1 MAAED
6 NAFGEL
12 IDEYVV
18 ECLPL
23 AERAADALVEMER
36 RRRSGTGGEELL
48 GSIKGWLHTVK
59 GNSAMM
65 GLASIQEAAHA
76 LEDLCA
82 ALAEQPGPAG
92 DGLLAL
98 MVEGAGMLVDQVRG
112 AAGGTASEGAAP
124 WLARAREHARAAPSG
139 NGKAADRRRGERR
152 MRGAEADGAN
162 VVRVDFRRLDTLLE
176 VLGEGLIEQAAV
188 VEAFRRV
195 SRRAAALPGIPE
207 LDRAILVLEKTMKRL
222 EAIVMETRL
231 LPISTVFGRFPR
243 LLRGVAE
250 GVGKRV
256 RLEAAGGEAALDKA
270 VLDRLGE
277 PLLHLLTNAV
287 VHGIETPAERRR
299 AGKPEEGVLSLTAV
313 SRSGRVAIEM
323 ADDGRGL
330 DEERIRAR
338 ASEMGIEAGAEGV
351 DPHGLIFQPGFS
363 TAEGVSGL
371 AGRGV
376 GLDVVAA
383 AVRALG
389 GTIAVRSRPG
399 RGTAFL
405 LDLPLTLAIVRS
417 LIVEVD
423 QERYAVPIAQVAAT
437 VRAESAA
444 LHEINHRGMAVW
456 RGDLI
461 QVTDGGAMLG
471 TGGGCGPETRPRG
484 ERPGRRFYVVIS
496 SGGRQRGILVDRLV
510 GHMDVVVKGLDPA
523 LGRPD
528 VVSGTTILG
537 DGRVACILD
546 PVRILEH
553 RVTA

>member
-1 MAAED
+1 MPGD

-23 AERAADALVEMER
+23 AERAADALVELER
-36 RRRSGTGGEELL
+36 RRRAGTGGEELL
-48 GSIKGWLHTVK
+48 GSIEGWLHTVK

-65 GLASIQEAAHA
+65 GLAAIQEAAHV

-82 ALAEQPGPAG
+82 ALADQRGPTGEA
-92 DGLLAL
+92 LLAL
-98 MVEGAGMLVDQVRG
+98 MVEGGGLLVDQVRG
-112 AAGGTASEGAAP
+112 APTGAAP
-124 WLARAREHARAAPSG
+124 EGSAAWLSRARERAGADHAG
-139 NGKAADRRRGERR
+139 NGRGADRRRGERR
-152 MRGAEADGAN
+152 RGGAESDGAN

-176 VLGEGLIEQAAV
+176 VLGEGLIEQAAL

-195 SRRAAALPGIPE
+195 SRRTAAVPGMPD
-207 LDRAILVLEKTMKRL
+207 LDRAILALEKTMKRL
-222 EAIVMETRL
+222 EEIVMATRL

-250 GVGKRV
+250 GEGKRV
-256 RLEAAGGEAALDKA
+256 RLLMAGGDTALDKA

-287 VHGIETPAERRR
+287 VHGIESPAERRR
-299 AGKPEEGVLSLTAV
+299 AGKPEEGVLSLAAI
-313 SRSGRVAIEM
+313 SRSGRVAIEV

-338 ASEMGIEAGAEGV
+338 AAAMGIEPGAEGA
-351 DPHGLIFQPGFS
+351 DPQGLIFQPGFS
-363 TAEGVSGL
+363 TAESVSGL

-376 GLDVVAA
+376 GLDVAAA

-389 GTIAVRSRPG
+389 GTIAVRSQG
-399 RGTAFL
+399 GQGSAFL

-423 QERYAVPIAQVAAT
+423 QERYAVPIAQVVAT
-437 VRAESAA
+437 VRADPKA
-444 LHEINHRGMAVW
+444 LHQINHRGVAVW

-461 QVTDGGAMLG
+461 QVTDGGELLG
-471 TGGGCGPETRPRG
+471 TGSDVEPPG
-484 ERPGRRFYVVIS
+484 ERRGRRFYVVIS
-496 SGGRQRGILVDRLV
+496 SGGRRRGILVDRLI

-546 PVRILEH
+546 PVRILEQ
-553 RVTA
+553 RVPA

>member
-1 MAAED
+1 MSAED
-6 NAFGEL
+6 NAFREL

-23 AERAADALVEMER
+23 AERAADAMVELER
-36 RRRSGTGGEELL
+36 QRRAGAGGDDLL
-48 GSIKGWLHTVK
+48 GPVKGWLHTVK

-65 GLASIQEAAHA
+65 GLMPIQEAAHA

-82 ALAEQPGPAG
+82 ALADKPGEGGQA
-92 DGLLAL
+92 LLAL
-98 MVEGAGMLVDQVRG
+98 MVEGGGLLVDQVR
-112 AAGGTASEGAAP
+112 AATNGGTTEGSAG
-124 WLARAREHARAAPSG
+124 WLVRAGEALHGAGSG

-152 MRGAEADGAN
+152 GRGAEADGAAN

-188 VEAFRRV
+188 AEAFRRV
-195 SRRAAALPGIPE
+195 ARRAGATPGLPE
-207 LDRAILVLEKTMKRL
+207 LDRAILALEKTMKRL
-222 EAIVMETRL
+222 EAVVMETRL
-231 LPISTVFGRFPR
+231 LPISSVFGRFPR

-256 RLEAAGGEAALDKA
+256 RLDTRGGDTALDKA

-287 VHGIETPAERRR
+287 VHGIEAPADRRR
-299 AGKPEEGVLSLTAV
+299 AGKPDEGVLHLVAA
-313 SRSGRVAIEM
+313 SRSGRVAIEIG
-323 ADDGRGL
+323 DDGRGL
-330 DEERIRAR
+330 DEARILAR
-338 ASEMGIEAGAEGV
+338 AEEMGINPGGEGS
-351 DPHGLIFQPGFS
+351 DPHALIFQPGFS
-363 TAEGVSGL
+363 TAEEVSGL

-376 GLDVVAA
+376 GLDVAAA

-389 GTIAVRSRPG
+389 GTITVRTRPG
-399 RGTAFL
+399 HGTAFL
-405 LDLPLTLAIVRS
+405 LDIPLTLAIVRS

-437 VRAESAA
+437 VRAERQA
-444 LHEINHRGMAVW
+444 LHEINHRGVALW
-456 RGDLI
+456 RGGLI
-461 QVTDGGAMLG
+461 QVTDGGTLLG
-471 TGGGCGPETRPRG
+471 TAGPS
-484 ERPGRRFYVVIS
+484 ERGRRFYVVIS
-496 SGGRQRGILVDRLV
+496 SGGRRRGILVDRLI
-510 GHMDVVVKGLDPA
+510 GHPDVVVKGLDPA

-546 PVRILEH
+546 PVRILEQ
-553 RVTA
+553 RVPA

>member
-1 MAAED
+1 MSAED
-6 NAFGEL
+6 NAFREL

-23 AERAADALVEMER
+23 AERAADALVDVER
-36 RRRSGTGGEELL
+36 RRRAGTGGDELL
-48 GSIKGWLHTVK
+48 GPVKGWLHTVK

-65 GLASIQEAAHA
+65 GLTPIQESAHA

-82 ALAEQPGPAG
+82 ALIEPGGDDG

-98 MVEGAGMLVDQVRG
+98 LVEGGGLLVDQVRG
-112 AAGGTASEGAAP
+112 AAAGGTVEGATG
-124 WLARAREHARAAPSG
+124 WLARAAAAARGAADG
-139 NGKAADRRRGERR
+139 NGKAADRRRSVRR
-152 MRGAEADGAN
+152 RGAEADGAAN

-188 VEAFRRV
+188 AEAYRRV
-195 SRRAAALPGIPE
+195 ARRAGSTPGLPE
-207 LDRAILVLEKTMKRL
+207 LDRAILALEKTMKRL
-222 EAIVMETRL
+222 EGVVMETRL
-231 LPISTVFGRFPR
+231 LPISSVFGRFPR

-250 GVGKRV
+250 GAGKRV
-256 RLEAAGGEAALDKA
+256 RLETSGGETAMDKA

-287 VHGIETPAERRR
+287 VHGIETPAERRA
-299 AGKPEEGVLSLTAV
+299 AGKPDEGALRLAAV
-313 SRSGRVAIEM
+313 SRSGRVAIEL

-330 DEERIRAR
+330 NERRILDRAEELGLT
-338 ASEMGIEAGAEGV
+338 SAGEES
-351 DPHGLIFQPGFS
+351 DPHALIFQPGFS
-363 TAEGVSGL
+363 TADRVSQL

-399 RGTAFL
+399 EGSAFL
-405 LDLPLTLAIVRS
+405 LDIPLTLAIVRS

-437 VRAESAA
+437 VRAEPQA
-444 LHEINHRGMAVW
+444 LHEINHRGVAVW
-456 RGDLI
+456 RGGLI
-461 QVTDGGAMLG
+461 QVTDGGALLG
-471 TGGGCGPETRPRG
+471 TGARSDR
-484 ERPGRRFYVVIS
+484 GRRFYVVIS
-496 SGGRQRGILVDRLV
+496 SGGRRRGILVDRLI
-510 GHMDVVVKGLDPA
+510 GHQDVVVKGLDPS

-546 PVRILEH
+546 PVRILEQ
-553 RVTA
+553 RVPA

>member
-1 MAAED
+1 MPPEMSAED
-6 NAFGEL
+6 NAFREL

-23 AERAADALVEMER
+23 AERAADALVDVER
-36 RRRSGTGGEELL
+36 RRRAGTGGDELL
-48 GSIKGWLHTVK
+48 GPVKGWLHTVK

-65 GLASIQEAAHA
+65 GLTPIQESAHA

-82 ALAEQPGPAG
+82 ALIERGG
-92 DGLLAL
+92 DDGDALLAL
-98 MVEGAGMLVDQVRG
+98 LVEGGGLLVDQVRG
-112 AAGGTASEGAAP
+112 AAAGGTVEGATG
-124 WLARAREHARAAPSG
+124 WLARAAAAARGAANG
-139 NGKAADRRRGERR
+139 NGKAADRRRSERR
-152 MRGAEADGAN
+152 RGAEADGAAN

-188 VEAFRRV
+188 AEAYRRV
-195 SRRAAALPGIPE
+195 ARRAGSTPGLPE
-207 LDRAILVLEKTMKRL
+207 LDHAILALEKTMKRL
-222 EAIVMETRL
+222 EAVVMETRL
-231 LPISTVFGRFPR
+231 LPISSVFGRFPR

-256 RLEAAGGEAALDKA
+256 RLETSGGETAMDKA

-287 VHGIETPAERRR
+287 VHGIETPAERRA
-299 AGKPEEGVLSLTAV
+299 AGKPDEGALRLAAV
-313 SRSGRVAIEM
+313 SRSGRVAIEL

-330 DEERIRAR
+330 NERRILDRAEELGL
-338 ASEMGIEAGAEGV
+338 SSAGEES
-351 DPHGLIFQPGFS
+351 DPHALIFQPGFS
-363 TAEGVSGL
+363 TADRVSEL

-399 RGTAFL
+399 EGSAFL
-405 LDLPLTLAIVRS
+405 LDIPLTLAIVRS

-437 VRAESAA
+437 VRAEPQA
-444 LHEINHRGMAVW
+444 LHEINHRGVAVW
-456 RGDLI
+456 RGGLI
-461 QVTDGGAMLG
+461 QVTDGGALLG
-471 TGGGCGPETRPRG
+471 TGARSDR
-484 ERPGRRFYVVIS
+484 GRRFYVVIS
-496 SGGRQRGILVDRLV
+496 SGGRRRGILVDRLI
-510 GHMDVVVKGLDPA
+510 GHQDVVVKGLDPS

-546 PVRILEH
+546 PVRILEQ
-553 RVTA
+553 RVPA

>member
-1 MAAED
+1 MAGED
-6 NAFGEL
+6 HAFGEL

-23 AERAADALVEMER
+23 AERAADALVELER
-36 RRRSGTGGEELL
+36 RRQAGTGGEELL

-65 GLASIQEAAHA
+65 GLGPIQEAAHT

-82 ALAEQPGPAG
+82 ALAEQHGPEG
-92 DGLLAL
+92 DALLAL
-98 MVEGAGMLVDQVRG
+98 LVEGGGLLVDQVRG
-112 AAGGTASEGAAP
+112 AATGAGPEGAAA
-124 WLARAREHARAAPSG
+124 WLVRAREQAKAAVSG
-139 NGKAADRRRGERR
+139 NGKAADRRRGDRR
-152 MRGAEADGAN
+152 VRGAEGDGAAN

-188 VEAFRRV
+188 VEAFRLV
-195 SRRAAALPGIPE
+195 SRRAGAVPGIPE
-207 LDRAILVLEKTMKRL
+207 LDRAVVALEKTMKRL
-222 EAIVMETRL
+222 EEVVMETRL

-250 GVGKRV
+250 GEGKRV
-256 RLEAAGGEAALDKA
+256 RLETAGGETALDKA

-287 VHGIETPAERRR
+287 VHGIESPADRRR
-299 AGKPEEGVLSLTAV
+299 AGKPEEGVLSLAAV
-313 SRSGRVAIEM
+313 SRSGRVAIEA

-330 DEERIRAR
+330 DEERIRAQ
-338 ASEMGIEAGAEGV
+338 AAAMGIEPGGGDGA

-363 TAEGVSGL
+363 TAETVSGL

-389 GTIAVRSRPG
+389 GTITVRSRPG

-423 QERYAVPIAQVAAT
+423 QERYAVHIAQVAAT
-437 VRAESAA
+437 VRAEAQA
-444 LHEINHRGMAVW
+444 LHEINHRGVAIW

-461 QVTDGGAMLG
+461 QVTDGARSSAPGRGPAEPGAAVL
-471 TGGGCGPETRPRG
+471 RG
-484 ERPGRRFYVVIS
+484 DQLRRPG
-496 SGGRQRGILVDRLV
+496 
-510 GHMDVVVKGLDPA
+510 A
-523 LGRPD
+523 
-528 VVSGTTILG
+528 
-537 DGRVACILD
+537 
-546 PVRILEH
+546 
-553 RVTA
+553 

>member
-1 MAAED
+1 MNAED
-6 NAFGEL
+6 NAFREL

-23 AERAADALVEMER
+23 AERAADALVDLER
-36 RRRSGTGGEELL
+36 RRRAGTGGDELL
-48 GSIKGWLHTVK
+48 GPVKGWLHTVK

-65 GLASIQEAAHA
+65 GLTPIQESAHA

-82 ALAEQPGPAG
+82 ALAEHGGG
-92 DGLLAL
+92 DGAGLLAL
-98 MVEGAGMLVDQVRG
+98 LVEGGGLLVDQVREASRAGAVAGVAGWLNRAAAARG
-112 AAGGTASEGAAP
+112 AAT
-124 WLARAREHARAAPSG
+124 G
-139 NGKAADRRRGERR
+139 NGKAADRRRAERR
-152 MRGAEADGAN
+152 GGAESDGAPN

-188 VEAFRRV
+188 AEAFRRV
-195 SRRAAALPGIPE
+195 ARRAGSTPGVPE
-207 LDRAILVLEKTMKRL
+207 LDHAILALEKTMKRL
-222 EAIVMETRL
+222 EAVVMETRL
-231 LPISTVFGRFPR
+231 LPISSVFGRFPR

-256 RLEAAGGEAALDKA
+256 RLETSGGETALDKA

-287 VHGIETPAERRR
+287 VHGIETPVERRA
-299 AGKPEEGVLSLTAV
+299 AGKPEEGVLRLGAV
-313 SRSGRVAIEM
+313 SRSGRVAIELS
-323 ADDGRGL
+323 DDGRGL
-330 DEERIRAR
+330 DEGRILAR
-338 ASEMGIEAGAEGV
+338 AEELGLGSGGEDSE
-351 DPHGLIFQPGFS
+351 PHALIFQPGFT
-363 TAEGVSGL
+363 TAEQVSEL

-389 GTIAVRSRPG
+389 GTIAVRSRRG
-399 RGTAFL
+399 EGTAFL
-405 LDLPLTLAIVRS
+405 LDIPLTLAIVRS

-437 VRAESAA
+437 VRAEPQA
-444 LHEINHRGMAVW
+444 LHEINHRGVALW
-456 RGDLI
+456 RGGLI
-461 QVTDGGAMLG
+461 QVTDGGALLG
-471 TGGGCGPETRPRG
+471 TGGQS
-484 ERPGRRFYVVIS
+484 ERGRRFYVVIS
-496 SGGRQRGILVDRLV
+496 SGGRRRGILVDRLI
-510 GHMDVVVKGLDPA
+510 GHQDVVVKGLDPA

-546 PVRILEH
+546 PVRILEQ
-553 RVTA
+553 RVPA

>member
-1 MAAED
+1 MAED
-6 NAFGEL
+6 NTFGEL

-23 AERAADALVEMER
+23 AERAADALVELER
-36 RRRSGTGGEELL
+36 RRRAGTGGEELL

-82 ALAEQPGPAG
+82 ALAEQQEPAG
-92 DGLLAL
+92 ESLLAL
-98 MVEGAGMLVDQVRG
+98 MVEGGGLLADQVRG
-112 AAGGTASEGAAP
+112 AATGSAPDGAAA
-124 WLARAREHARAAPSG
+124 WLSRAREQTRVDRAG
-139 NGKAADRRRGERR
+139 NGKAIDRRRGERR
-152 MRGAEADGAN
+152 MGGAESDGAS

-195 SRRAAALPGIPE
+195 SRRAAAVPGMPD
-207 LDRAILVLEKTMKRL
+207 LDRAILALEKTMKRL
-222 EAIVMETRL
+222 EEIVMETRL
-231 LPISTVFGRFPR
+231 LPISTVLGRFPR

-250 GVGKRV
+250 AEGKRV
-256 RLEAAGGEAALDKA
+256 RLRTAGGETALDKA

-287 VHGIETPAERRR
+287 VHGIESPAERRR
-299 AGKPEEGVLSLTAV
+299 AGKPEEGVLSLGAT
-313 SRSGRVAIEM
+313 SRSGRVAIEV

-338 ASEMGIEAGAEGV
+338 AAAMGIEPGAEGA

-363 TAEGVSGL
+363 TAESVSGL

-389 GTIAVRSRPG
+389 GTISVRSQGG

-423 QERYAVPIAQVAAT
+423 RERYAVPIAQVAAT
-437 VRAESAA
+437 VRAEPGA
-444 LHEINHRGMAVW
+444 LHLINHRGVAVW
-456 RGDLI
+456 RGDLL
-461 QVTDGGAMLG
+461 QMTDGGALLG
-471 TGGGCGPETRPRG
+471 TGSDAEPSAGRRD
-484 ERPGRRFYVVIS
+484 RRFYVVIS
-496 SGGRQRGILVDRLV
+496 SGGRRRGILVDRLI

-546 PVRILEH
+546 PVRILEQ
-553 RVTA
+553 RVPA

>member
-1 MAAED
+1 MAED

-23 AERAADALVEMER
+23 AERAADALVELER
-36 RRRSGTGGEELL
+36 RRRAGTGGEELL

-65 GLASIQEAAHA
+65 GLAAIQEAAHA

-82 ALAEQPGPAG
+82 ALAEQQEPAG
-92 DGLLAL
+92 ESFLAL
-98 MVEGAGMLVDQVRG
+98 MVEGGGLLADQVRG
-112 AAGGTASEGAAP
+112 AASGSAPEGAAA
-124 WLARAREHARAAPSG
+124 WLSRAREQTPVDRAG
-139 NGKAADRRRGERR
+139 NGKAIDRRRGERR
-152 MRGAEADGAN
+152 MGGAESDGAS
-162 VVRVDFRRLDTLLE
+162 VVRVDFRRLDSLLE

-195 SRRAAALPGIPE
+195 SRRAAAVPGMSD
-207 LDRAILVLEKTMKRL
+207 LDRAILALEKTMKRL
-222 EAIVMETRL
+222 EEIVMETRL

-250 GVGKRV
+250 SEGKRV
-256 RLEAAGGEAALDKA
+256 RLRTAGGETALDKA

-277 PLLHLLTNAV
+277 PLLHLLSNAV
-287 VHGIETPAERRR
+287 VHGIESPAERRR
-299 AGKPEEGVLSLTAV
+299 AGKPEEGVLSLGAM
-313 SRSGRVAIEM
+313 SRSGRVAIEV

-338 ASEMGIEAGAEGV
+338 AAAMGIEPGAEGA

-363 TAEGVSGL
+363 TAESVSGL

-383 AVRALG
+383 AVRGLG
-389 GTIAVRSRPG
+389 GTISVRSQGG
-399 RGTAFL
+399 RGTVFL

-423 QERYAVPIAQVAAT
+423 RERYAVPIAQVAAT
-437 VRAESAA
+437 VRAEPGA
-444 LHEINHRGMAVW
+444 LHQINHRGVAVW
-456 RGDLI
+456 RGDLL
-461 QVTDGGAMLG
+461 QVTDGGALLG
-471 TGGGCGPETRPRG
+471 TGSDAEPSAGRPD
-484 ERPGRRFYVVIS
+484 RRFYVVIS
-496 SGGRQRGILVDRLV
+496 SGGRRRGILVDRLI
-510 GHMDVVVKGLDPA
+510 GHVDVVVKGLDPA

-546 PVRILEH
+546 PVRILEQ
-553 RVTA
+553 RVPA